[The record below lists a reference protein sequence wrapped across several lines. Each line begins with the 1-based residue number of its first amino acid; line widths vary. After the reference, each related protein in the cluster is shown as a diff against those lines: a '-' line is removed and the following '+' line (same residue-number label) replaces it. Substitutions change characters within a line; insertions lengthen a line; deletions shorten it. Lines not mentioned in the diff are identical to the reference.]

1 MGDRLR
7 TFFGRLVVR
16 FGHQSPAAARMR
28 GLARPGVLLTTVV
41 GFGLIAAIAVVAQV
55 PMYSITLLDAV
66 TGDNPTQDFTVPGVT
81 CNDCYVPDPNPGVDS
96 YTSDIAAVKRAKTLP
111 GQTNEELVMDL
122 AGARASIEWTAEPSK
137 VYDSD
142 DIIAVTAEINR
153 LGQAGQRSKVEL
165 VYLHNRQTKK
175 ISFEE
180 RLNGARQDLLSGAL
194 NLMLLDQF
202 KLQLQ

>member
-1 MGDRLR
+1 MLAGCVRRYLL
-7 TFFGRLVVR
+7 LV
-16 FGHQSPAAARMR
+16 PLAAA
-28 GLARPGVLLTTVV
+28 LALL
-41 GFGLIAAIAVVAQV
+41 G
-55 PMYSITLLDAV
+55 
-66 TGDNPTQDFTVPGVT
+66 
-81 CNDCYVPDPNPGVDS
+81 CDS
-96 YTSDIAAVKRAKTLP
+96 YDSDIAAVKRAKTLP
-111 GQTNEELVMDL
+111 GQSNEELVMDL
-122 AGARASIEWTAEPSK
+122 AGARATIEWTAEPSK

-175 ISFEE
+175 VSFEE
-180 RLNGARQDLLSGAL
+180 LRLNGQRQDLLSGAL

>member
-1 MGDRLR
+1 MLAGC
-7 TFFGRLVVR
+7 VR
-16 FGHQSPAAARMR
+16 RCILMVP
-28 GLARPGVLLTTVV
+28 LAGALL
-41 GFGLIAAIAVVAQV
+41 
-55 PMYSITLLDAV
+55 LL
-66 TGDNPTQDFTVPGVT
+66 G
-81 CNDCYVPDPNPGVDS
+81 CDS
-96 YTSDIAAVKRAKTLP
+96 YKSDIAAVKRAKTLP
-111 GQTNEELVMDL
+111 GETNEELVMDL

-137 VYDSD
+137 VYDND

-175 ISFEE
+175 VSFEE
-180 RLNGARQDLLSGAL
+180 LRLNGQRQDLLSGAL